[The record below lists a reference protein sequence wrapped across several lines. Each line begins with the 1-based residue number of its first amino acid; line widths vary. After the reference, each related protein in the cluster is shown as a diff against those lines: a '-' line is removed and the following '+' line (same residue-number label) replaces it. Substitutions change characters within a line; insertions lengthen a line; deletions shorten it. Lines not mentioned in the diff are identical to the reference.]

1 MLNNLKN
8 FFKTDYLLV
17 VYMYVNSFF
26 ILKYGER
33 IYDGFEYGF
42 FFFYVAFILLLRF
55 LVKKNAI
62 VINDGKHFFV
72 FFLIVSIIIFLLQC
86 LLVFG
91 INGNTV
97 QVDRWSALEVFIEN
111 ILNGDYP
118 YDKQD
123 HLGKTTSN
131 LPSLFYIGLP
141 FYLINNIGLLQPFV
155 FVILML
161 FVNKASVSNVK
172 KTMVVLLLLFSPA
185 YWWEVAVKS
194 DLMSNLLIVS
204 LFIWYW
210 KSKYSKSIFHNSIML
225 SFWVSF
231 IVMTRGVV
239 AIPLVL
245 LLFHD
250 FMKLDVL
257 YRVKF
262 LFTVVIF
269 TILLMIPVLITVPGL
284 DYVLIHN
291 PFNHQTKYAPTF
303 LIFFSL
309 VAPFL
314 LSKHSTS
321 IYLIQRN
328 SMWIL
333 FLLILTTFIINIYEE
348 GWYNNMY
355 GVVFDISYISMILPF
370 IVISYMFQSDYS
382 KT

>member
-42 FFFYVAFILLLRF
+42 LFFYVAFILLLRL

-62 VINDGKHFFV
+62 VINDSKYFFV
-72 FFLIVSIIIFLLQC
+72 FFLIASIIMFLLQC

-97 QVDRWSALEVFIEN
+97 QVDRWSALQVFIEN

-172 KTMVVLLLLFSPA
+172 KTMIVLLLLFSPA

-194 DLMSNLLIVS
+194 DLMSNLLIVT

-210 KSKYSKSIFHNSIML
+210 KSKYSKNIFHNSIML

-231 IVMTRGVV
+231 IVLTRGVV

-262 LFTVVIF
+262 LFIVVVF
-269 TILLMIPVLITVPGL
+269 TILLMIPVLITVPSL
-284 DYVLIHN
+284 DYLLIHN
-291 PFNHQTKYAPTF
+291 PFNHQTKYAPIF

-333 FLLILTTFIINIYEE
+333 FLLIFITFIINIYEE
-348 GWYNNMY
+348 GWCNNIY
-355 GVVFDISYISMILPF
+355 GIVFDISYISMILPF
-370 IVISYMFQSDYS
+370 IVISYLFQSDYS

>member
-26 ILKYGER
+26 VLKYGER
-33 IYDGFEYGF
+33 IYDGLEYGF
-42 FFFYVAFILLLRF
+42 FFFYVVFILLLRF
-55 LVKKNAI
+55 LVKKNAV
-62 VINDGKHFFV
+62 VINDSKHFFV
-72 FFLIVSIIIFLLQC
+72 FFLIASIIIFLLQC

-91 INGNTV
+91 IDGNTV
-97 QVDRWSALEVFIEN
+97 QVDRWSALQVFIEN

-210 KSKYSKSIFHNSIML
+210 KSKYSKNIFHNSIML

-257 YRVKF
+257 YRLRF

-314 LSKHSTS
+314 LSKYSTS

-333 FLLILTTFIINIYEE
+333 FLLIFITLIINIYEE